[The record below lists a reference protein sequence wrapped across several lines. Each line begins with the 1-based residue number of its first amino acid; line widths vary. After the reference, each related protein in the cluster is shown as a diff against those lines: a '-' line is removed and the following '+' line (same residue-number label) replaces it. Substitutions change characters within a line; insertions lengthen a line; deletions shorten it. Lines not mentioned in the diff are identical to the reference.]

1 MVRYKDF
8 FGRDFEGIQQR
19 MEKMLDN
26 IFDEMRPTRFSA
38 EQVWKPLVDIY
49 ETDEDIVVLVE
60 IAGMSKE
67 NINVTMENDLLKISG
82 VRPDY
87 SPSTKMRLHQM
98 EIDYGRFERIVKISI
113 PIDTKNIRAQY
124 KEGFLQIILPKLK
137 QKQSV
142 TIFSSHKE

>member
-1 MVRYKDF
+1 MVKYKDF
-8 FGRDFEGIQQR
+8 WGRDFEGIQQR
-19 MEKMLDN
+19 MENMLDN

-49 ETDEDIVVLVE
+49 ETDENIVVLVE

-67 NINVTMENDLLKISG
+67 NINVTIENDLLKISG
-82 VRPDY
+82 IRPDY
-87 SPSTKMRLHQM
+87 SPSTKMKLHQM

-124 KEGFLQIILPKLK
+124 KEGFLQIILPKVK

-142 TIFSSHKE
+142 TIFSSHEE

>member
-1 MVRYKDF
+1 MVKYKDF
-8 FGRDFEGIQQR
+8 WGRDFEGIQQR
-19 MEKMLDN
+19 MENMLDN
-26 IFDEMRPTRFSA
+26 IFDEMGPTRFYA

-49 ETDEDIVVLVE
+49 ETDENIVVLVE

-67 NINVTMENDLLKISG
+67 NINVTIENDLLKISG
-82 VRPDY
+82 IRPDY
-87 SPSTKMRLHQM
+87 SPSTKMKLHEM

-124 KEGFLQIILPKLK
+124 KEGFLQIILPKVK

-142 TIFSSHKE
+142 TIFSSHEE

>member
-82 VRPDY
+82 IRPDY
-87 SPSTKMRLHQM
+87 SPSTKMKLHQM

-124 KEGFLQIILPKLK
+124 KKGFLQIILPKVK

-142 TIFSSHKE
+142 TIFSSHEE